1 MKKKIGVIDIKMGNL
16 YSIEKALNYLDIN
29 YVITSNNSKLEKCE
43 RYILPGVGAF
53 GAAMKNLKHAGL
65 DDFILNQV
73 EKGKNILGICLGM
86 QLLGSSSLEFGK
98 NVGLN
103 INNLNYTSFKNKVN
117 KLDFHIGFNQVKYPK
132 NSKLFQDIDQN
143 SDFYFLHG
151 FSAKPKKETKYY
163 GLTKY
168 QYHFVSSYENLNVF
182 GVQFH
187 PEKSKMNGIK
197 ILQNFIKYKC

>member
-1 MKKKIGVIDIKMGNL
+1 MGNL
-16 YSIEKALNYLDIN
+16 YSIEKALNFLDIN
-29 YVITSNNSKLEKCE
+29 YVISSNHSKLENSE

-53 GAAMKNLKHAGL
+53 GTAMKNLKDRGL
-65 DDFILNQV
+65 NDFIYNQV

-103 INNLNYTSFKNKVN
+103 INNLNYTSFKNKAR
-117 KLDFHIGFNQVKYPK
+117 KLDFHIGFNQVKYPE
-132 NSKLFQDIDQN
+132 NSKLFQNIDQN

-151 FSAKPKKETKYY
+151 FSAKPMKETKCY
-163 GLTKY
+163 GFTKY
-168 QYHFVSSYENLNVF
+168 QYDFVSSYEKLNVL

-197 ILQNFIKYKC
+197 IIQNFIKYKC

>member
-1 MKKKIGVIDIKMGNL
+1 MGNL
-16 YSIEKALNYLDIN
+16 YSIKKALNFLDTN
-29 YVITSNNSKLEKCE
+29 YIISSNHSKLEKCE

-53 GAAMKNLKHAGL
+53 GTAMKNIKHTGL
-65 DDFILNQV
+65 DDFIFNQV
-73 EKGKNILGICLGM
+73 EEGKNILGICLGM

-98 NVGLN
+98 EDGLN
-103 INNLNYTSFKNKVN
+103 INNLNYTSFKNKVSM
-117 KLDFHIGFNQVKYPK
+117 LDFHIGFNQVKHPD
-132 NSKLFQDIDQN
+132 NSKLFVGIDQN

-151 FSAKPKKETKYY
+151 FSAKPKKETKCY
-163 GLTKY
+163 GFTKY
-168 QYHFVSSYENLNVF
+168 QYYFVSSYEKKNVM